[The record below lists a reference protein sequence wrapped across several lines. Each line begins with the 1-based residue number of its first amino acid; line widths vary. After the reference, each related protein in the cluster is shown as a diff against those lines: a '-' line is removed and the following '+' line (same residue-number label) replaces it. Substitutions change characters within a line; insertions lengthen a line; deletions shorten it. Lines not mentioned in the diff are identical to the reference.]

1 MAQAKRGAEMWIV
14 KEHNQR
20 CSVQRLGHKDGAV
33 AFTLRGYKQ
42 ASALVERLN
51 RLDALE
57 ARLDAL
63 EAALQRLADAVEVE
77 SRYRHHMAYVDIMA
91 ARVALKA
98 ALVAAREVLR

>member
-1 MAQAKRGAEMWIV
+1 MVQAKRGAEMWIV

-57 ARLDAL
+57 AALTRLV
-63 EAALQRLADAVEVE
+63 EAVEVQRGGADSADE
-77 SRYRHHMAYVDIMA
+77 AEHNN
-91 ARVALKA
+91 A
-98 ALVAAREVLR
+98 ALAEAVAAAREVLR